1 MVEMPPGLA
10 IAADGL
16 VKHYKVASDSLGL
29 RQLVVG
35 GGRRTMESVCAIDDV
50 SFDIGRGEVVGL
62 VGRNGSGK
70 STLLRLLSGVYR
82 PTAGTVKVRGRV
94 VALLELGAGFDHRLT
109 GRENV
114 YLNASGHGF
123 SRGEVEE
130 VLDEI
135 EAMAGIGRF
144 IDFPVETYSS
154 GMRARLGF
162 SVAAHLAPDVL
173 IADEITAVG
182 DAEFAERCFR
192 HFDAVRARGT
202 TVVLASHALARL
214 EEVADRVLWLDGG
227 HLEGIG
233 DPSEVIG
240 DYRRDVLS

>member
-1 MVEMPPGLA
+1 MPPGLA

-50 SFDIGRGEVVGL
+50 SFDIGRSEVVGL

-130 VLDEI
+130 VLAACRTTPA
-135 EAMAGIGRF
+135 EA
-144 IDFPVETYSS
+144 SS
-154 GMRARLGF
+154 ERQKDGENGEHADPRGRAR
-162 SVAAHLAPDVL
+162 
-173 IADEITAVG
+173 
-182 DAEFAERCFR
+182 
-192 HFDAVRARGT
+192 RALPIELNRF
-202 TVVLASHALARL
+202 
-214 EEVADRVLWLDGG
+214 
-227 HLEGIG
+227 
-233 DPSEVIG
+233 PPC
-240 DYRRDVLS
+240 